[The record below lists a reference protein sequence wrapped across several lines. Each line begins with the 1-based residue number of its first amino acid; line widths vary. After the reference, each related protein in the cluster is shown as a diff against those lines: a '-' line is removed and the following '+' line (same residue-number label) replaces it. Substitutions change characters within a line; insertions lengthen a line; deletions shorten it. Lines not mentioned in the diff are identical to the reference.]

1 MGRKARTKQGVPEPI
16 SEAAIARLRK
26 GGAAGGKKTSSA
38 QPDAAS
44 PFKAKGGKGP
54 AASAPKKAAVK
65 AVKQKKRVKAVD
77 VVDEDSDVD
86 EALEQG

>member
-16 SEAAIARLRK
+16 SDAAIARLRK
-26 GGAAGGKKTSSA
+26 GQPAAGGKKSSSA

-44 PFKAKGGKGP
+44 PFKAKGGKP
-54 AASAPKKAAVK
+54 AAAPKAK

-77 VVDEDSDVD
+77 VVDDDSDAD